1 MFNGRIGVAAL
12 VVLHYRRG
20 VMSLAPQP
28 SSPTKGSVMLTAR
41 VDRELLAAF
50 DAVAEGRGGRSAL
63 LRTVLQQALKHVADA
78 PRIAPRAD
86 SAGNRVSLTFTNAE
100 TAVLDHRAMER
111 GVDRAGWIKA
121 LVRRHIA
128 LKTGVDDGLRDAV
141 APIRMQLQRI
151 GRNLNQAMKAGNAA
165 MMADSGLQID
175 RELRRI
181 ADMREEINEQITALA
196 DVLRG
201 ETAFWEVAD

>member
-1 MFNGRIGVAAL
+1 
-12 VVLHYRRG
+12 
-20 VMSLAPQP
+20 MSQAPQP
-28 SSPTKGSVMLTAR
+28 SSPTKDSAMLTAR
-41 VDRELLAAF
+41 VDRDLLAAF

-63 LRTVLQQALKHVADA
+63 LRTVLQQSLKHVSDA
-78 PRIAPRAD
+78 PRITARGEGAN
-86 SAGNRVSLTFTNAE
+86 NRVSLTFTATE
-100 TAVLDHRAMER
+100 IAVLDYRATGR
-111 GVDRAGWIKA
+111 GLDRAGWIKA
-121 LVRRHIA
+121 LVRRHLA
-128 LKTGVDDGLRDAV
+128 LKNGVDDGLRDAV

-196 DVLRG
+196 EVLRG
-201 ETAFWEVAD
+201 DTAFWQVAD

>member
-1 MFNGRIGVAAL
+1 
-12 VVLHYRRG
+12 
-20 VMSLAPQP
+20 
-28 SSPTKGSVMLTAR
+28 MLTAR

-63 LRTVLQQALKHVADA
+63 LRTVLQQALKRVADA

-86 SAGNRVSLTFTNAE
+86 SAGNRVSLTFTDAE
-100 TAVLDHRAMER
+100 TAVLDHRAGER

-128 LKTGVDDGLRDAV
+128 LKAGVDDGLRDAV

-165 MMADSGLQID
+165 MMADSGLQIE

-181 ADMREEINEQITALA
+181 ADMREEINEQIEALA

-201 ETAFWEVAD
+201 ETSFWKVAD

>member
-1 MFNGRIGVAAL
+1 
-12 VVLHYRRG
+12 
-20 VMSLAPQP
+20 
-28 SSPTKGSVMLTAR
+28 MLTAR
-41 VDRELLAAF
+41 IDRDLLAAF
-50 DAVAEGRGGRSAL
+50 DALAEGRGGRSAL
-63 LRTVLQQALKHVADA
+63 LRSILQQAMKQVADA
-78 PRIAPRAD
+78 PRIAARGDP
-86 SAGNRVSLTFTNAE
+86 AGNRVSLTFTSAE
-100 TAVLDHRAMER
+100 AAVLDHRAAER

-128 LKTGVDDGLRDAV
+128 LKTGVDDGMRDAV

-181 ADMREEINEQITALA
+181 ADMREEINGRVAELGE
-196 DVLRG
+196 VLRG
-201 ETAFWEVAD
+201 DTSFWQVAD